1 MNPTPVTPATLNAT
15 TAPPRWISWIWSVIL
30 ALAMSPAA
38 FAQNDKLTIEY
49 SGDLKIGCSL
59 VLIVSSKC
67 KDMFVEPDVTV
78 DGKKVV
84 MIEGDRGWVVEVLL
98 DKTGPLEIKAQ
109 NTCKKTEKTLQI
121 KNVTFTQSLSF
132 RDPQAINLLAR
143 EISRI
148 TVTATWDGRE
158 NILEWRMFPQPI
170 TGSKAV
176 ATCGYTDSVKLG
188 WRESAYV
195 PGKAQLNP
203 NTQYYTGWARWVE
216 MSWYIDCA
224 SGSLIVNQPF
234 ISP

>member
-1 MNPTPVTPATLNAT
+1 
-15 TAPPRWISWIWSVIL
+15 
-30 ALAMSPAA
+30 
-38 FAQNDKLTIEY
+38 
-49 SGDLKIGCSL
+49 
-59 VLIVSSKC
+59 
-67 KDMFVEPDVTV
+67 
-78 DGKKVV
+78 

-188 WRESAYV
+188 WCESAYV
-195 PGKAQLNP
+195 PRKAQLNP

-216 MSWYIDCA
+216 MSWYLDCA